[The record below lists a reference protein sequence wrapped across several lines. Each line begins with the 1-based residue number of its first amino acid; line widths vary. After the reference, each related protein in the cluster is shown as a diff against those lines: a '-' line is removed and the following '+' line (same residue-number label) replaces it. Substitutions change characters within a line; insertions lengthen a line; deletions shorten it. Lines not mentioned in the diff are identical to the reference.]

1 MGQMIIC
8 CALITLGVPI
18 MPRFKIQKFWQKIE
32 RGLEAPR
39 VKEDYSGI
47 TGIALDLGETGGGES
62 EGEQSLTITSV
73 IRTTIDKVKS
83 RAPGGSF
90 ALDHLLQQVG
100 WKSLSQL

>member
-73 IRTTIDKVKS
+73 IRKTIDKKYI
-83 RAPGGSF
+83 
-90 ALDHLLQQVG
+90 LL
-100 WKSLSQL
+100 L